1 MMSDA
6 DVALLDEAMGEA
18 TEEVKAALL
27 AFLCG
32 EISEA
37 ERDAALARWKRT
49 HAFWMGVRLARRAAH
64 ELTASA

>member
-32 EISEA
+32 EIS
-37 ERDAALARWKRT
+37 DAALARWKRT